1 MLCMPI
7 RDNYGNVVAVV
18 QAINKLD
25 GIFTVTDE
33 LLLTSVAIQSGNVL
47 RRAQLYEAFSLPDF
61 LFFHFF

>member
-47 RRAQLYEAFSLPDF
+47 RRAQLYSDRLCY
-61 LFFHFF
+61 L